1 MDTGLFGPVPRCIP
15 GARKAGDI
23 RKIAE
28 RPFNLLKHM
37 DGLEPCRMKTH
48 ATVSAQVVFSQMIGI
63 FKVMAGQRSAPK
75 LEEKNRQ
82 EVLPIAA
89 NG

>member
-1 MDTGLFGPVPRCIP
+1 MDTGLFGPIPRCIP
-15 GARKAGDI
+15 EAQKAVDI

-37 DGLEPCRMKTH
+37 DGLEPCRMKTP

-63 FKVMAGQRSAPK
+63 FKVMAGLRSAPK
-75 LEEKNRQ
+75 SEDKKRQ
-82 EVLPIAA
+82 EVLPFAA

>member
-1 MDTGLFGPVPRCIP
+1 MDTGLFGPVPNCVP
-15 GARKAGDI
+15 EAQKAVDI

-28 RPFNLLKHM
+28 RPFNLIKHM

-48 ATVSAQVVFSQMIGI
+48 ATVSAQAVFSQMIGL
-63 FKVMAGQRSAPK
+63 FKVMAGLRSVPK
-75 LEEKNRQ
+75 SDKENRQ
-82 EVLPIAA
+82 EVLPLAA